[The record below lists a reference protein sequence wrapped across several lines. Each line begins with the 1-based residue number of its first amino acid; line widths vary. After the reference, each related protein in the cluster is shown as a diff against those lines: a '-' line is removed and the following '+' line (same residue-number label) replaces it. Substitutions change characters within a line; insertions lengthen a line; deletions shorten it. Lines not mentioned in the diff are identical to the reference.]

1 MTDKK
6 QWTKPQLTVLGD
18 VETLTLT
25 LKDKKFGATD
35 GFTFQSNPISG

>member
-6 QWTKPQLTVLGD
+6 QWSQPQLTVLGD

-25 LKDKKFGATD
+25 LKDKKFGSSD